1 MIADMIIVPKRLLIA
16 DLSIPIYMKGNLVGL
31 FLKCVYALT
40 ECCLLITI
48 FVSKESAGALDE
60 KRDSRVRAEK

>member
-1 MIADMIIVPKRLLIA
+1 MIADMIIVPKSFLIA
-16 DLSIPIYMKGNLVGL
+16 DLSIPIYVKGNLVSL

-48 FVSKESAGALDE
+48 FVSKENVGP
-60 KRDSRVRAEK
+60 